1 MNEVIVE
8 VGILLEDDY
17 VYYNRL
23 LESKGLF
30 NIYNAKTHDIYF
42 TNKNIDDLTERE
54 LKDSCIRLR
63 NSFEVGKDNDIFVVQ
78 NAYDLGLPEKV
89 NEDELKEF
97 EQKLEGMGYKKII
110 DTKKIDHH
118 FHKDGM
124 NSRIQLQDIED
135 IGLVLYYDNCNY
147 YHLPVL
153 EQRDRL
159 IEELNDYGLNIKPGT
174 QGIDKL
180 RTLYHKE
187 NMYSD
192 NQNG

>member
-1 MNEVIVE
+1 MNEIIVE
-8 VGILLEDDY
+8 IGILLDDDY

-23 LESKGLF
+23 LESKDLF

-42 TNKNIDDLTERE
+42 TNKKLDDLTERQI
-54 LKDSCIRLR
+54 KDSCIRLR
-63 NSFEVGKDNDIFVVQ
+63 NSFEVGKDNDEYVIQ
-78 NAYDLGLPEKV
+78 NAYDLDLPVSFK
-89 NEDELKEF
+89 EDELDSIVK
-97 EQKLEGMGYKKII
+97 KLEELGYKKVI

-124 NSRIQLQDIED
+124 ASRIQLQDIDD

-147 YHLPVL
+147 YHLPVK

-159 IEELNDYGLNIKPGT
+159 IEELNEYGLNIKPGT
-174 QGIDKL
+174 PGIDKL
-180 RTLYHKE
+180 RTLYYKK